1 MSAPTAE
8 ETLQRYKRFMADAGT
23 EHKRVLEEAAE
34 FYQAYGGNSIQGKDF
49 ADLEKVWGKHPPE
62 VAILL
67 ANVDSFWGSLI
78 ASRREPTFPGFDQ
91 STTDDVTGELLTMLV
106 KAGRRWGGSD
116 AVDEGALMDV
126 IICGV
131 AFCSLSLETTVRP
144 PFRPKETHITL
155 DRVWWDV
162 GHREK
167 NMKDAQELV
176 VRSFYGIAEAASRW
190 PAHAATIRAMS
201 LDTATGSGSKAG
213 APQEGARALGGPA
226 VSVSVSGATEGDV
239 KVGGGAKRRLRE
251 VPGDD
256 FQFLHFEELVS
267 FEMPG
272 QEGQPSTH
280 HEMAAEEFEAA
291 MSRMGAASAQGGV
304 PFTPPPA
311 LPYVQATWYRCQVMA
326 PSVAGEAFL
335 LSDPEPIPGNQR
347 LIRCMTGKGEFHLDG
362 ETLKR
367 RWFGWGRILL
377 GLQRLVSVAIRIEI
391 EQEARR
397 NRGSVDI
404 EEGAFPSQ
412 KQLEEY
418 VDARA
423 KPGSARVL
431 PQGAYEKIHEVVDQV
446 GTRVSSMKEMFQFF
460 AIDLPAYLLG
470 ISEINKGTFQG
481 DRSARFVATML
492 EASSQMQTHFTSAFT
507 DWLGE
512 GAITM
517 ARLILGDKG
526 LDAEDVDR
534 LLGATGAKLREGIDG
549 QKNPETGELEPIM
562 VEDEAGE
569 PQLNPETGEMV
580 PAMKPLTKGAW
591 LKENVG
597 EIFNNDVGFALRPSQ
612 ASERAANAALM
623 TQHGVFDTLLSQVP
637 PEGKRAVISAFLKGS
652 FAQGT
657 AWADLDADLTKV
669 FDGVEAQQAAA
680 AEVQQEEG
688 WLSFIAQLAATDF
701 EKASLL
707 MTQASEAVT
716 GPQAQQP
723 QEAI

>member
-1 MSAPTAE
+1 MSKPTKE
-8 ETLQRYKRFMADAGT
+8 ETLERYKRFMADAGP

-91 STTDDVTGELLTMLV
+91 GTQDEVTGELLTMLV
-106 KAGRRWGGSD
+106 KAGRRWAGSD
-116 AVDEGALMDV
+116 AVDEGALMDL

-131 AFCSLSLETTVRP
+131 GFCSLSLETEARP
-144 PFRPKETHITL
+144 PFRPKETHVTL
-155 DRVWWDV
+155 DRVWWDA

-167 NMKDAQELV
+167 NMKDAQEIA
-176 VRSFYGIAEAASRW
+176 VRSFYGVTEAATRW
-190 PAHAATIRAMS
+190 PDSADTIKAMS
-201 LDTATGSGSKAG
+201 SETGGGSGAKNA

-226 VSVSVSGATEGDV
+226 VSVSVSAAAEGDV
-239 KVGGGAKRRLRE
+239 KVGTGRSRRLRE
-251 VPGDD
+251 VPVDD
-256 FQFLHFEELVS
+256 FQFLHFEALVS
-267 FEMPG
+267 WEMPG
-272 QEGQPSTH
+272 ENGGPPSR
-280 HEMAAEEFEAA
+280 HEAAAEEFQQA
-291 MSRMGAASAQGGV
+291 MESIGQAMASQGM
-304 PFTPPPA
+304 PFSPPAA
-311 LPYVQATWYRCQVMA
+311 LPYLQATWYRCQVLA
-326 PSVAGEAFL
+326 RSVAGGPQVLTE
-335 LSDPEPIPGNQR
+335 PEPIPGNQR

-367 RWFGWGRILL
+367 RWFGWGRVLL

-397 NRGSVDI
+397 NRGSAHI
-404 EEGAFPSQ
+404 EDGAFDSEAEFQ
-412 KQLEEY
+412 AYAQ
-418 VDARA
+418 ARA
-423 KPGSARVL
+423 TPGALLRVK
-431 PQGAYEKIHEVVDQV
+431 QGSYEKIHEMTDNV

-460 AIDLPAYLLG
+460 AVDLPAYLLG

-481 DRSARFVATML
+481 DRSAKFVATML
-492 EASSQMQTHFTSAFT
+492 EASSQMQTHFTSSYT

-512 GAITM
+512 GAVTM

-534 LLGATGAKLREGIDG
+534 LLGATGAKLREGINA
-549 QKNPETGELEPIM
+549 QKNPESGELEPIL

-569 PQLNPETGEMV
+569 PQEDPETGEMA
-580 PAMKPLTKGAW
+580 PATKPLTIGAW

-597 EIFNNDVGFALRPSQ
+597 EIFQNDVGFGLRPSA

-623 TQHGVFDTLLSQVP
+623 SQHGVFDTLLSAVP
-637 PEGKRAVISAFLKGS
+637 PEGKQAVISAFLKGS

-669 FDGVEAQQAAA
+669 FEGVAQQQQAQ
-680 AEVQQEEG
+680 AEVQKEEG
-688 WLSFIAQLAATDF
+688 WLQFISQMAQTDF
-701 EKASLL
+701 EKASQL
-707 MTQASEAVT
+707 MQQASEAVT
-716 GPQAQQP
+716 GPQGEP
-723 QEAI
+723 S